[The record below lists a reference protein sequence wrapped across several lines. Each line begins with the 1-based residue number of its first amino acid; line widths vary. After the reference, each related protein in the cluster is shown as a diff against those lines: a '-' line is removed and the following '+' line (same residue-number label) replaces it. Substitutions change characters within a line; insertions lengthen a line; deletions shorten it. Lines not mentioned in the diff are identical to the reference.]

1 MGTKALSGMWSDP
14 RTGIYYLRKR
24 IPSRLRS
31 VAAVKGRRISGSI
44 IKLTTGT
51 ADRRE
56 AAKRWPGVLASYAAL
71 EADWDRQVNVVQ
83 LTPEAANGIAA
94 LWIFKLGRTVR
105 PIGTDTEIVIRHLS
119 LDDRPDDLA
128 PVEAEARAA
137 AELAG
142 VSVAAESWPVLVQAM
157 LAPVRAAYRDAEVR
171 YMRDTSQ
178 LTDAGQSLDRLAAGL
193 PLPEGRGDYSASTVA
208 EAPKV
213 SLRSLYK
220 SWADKTVVK
229 ARTVEE
235 TRYIVELLATHLG
248 HDDAARIDS
257 VALRAWRDTML
268 AQGRTNNTW
277 NNRLSMLG
285 AVLAWG
291 VSEGHLPANTAEGLR
306 LRKNRQQ
313 SPLPYSDLEAAKIL
327 NAARAETRPSLRWA
341 HWIMAFS
348 GMRAG
353 EVLQLTAQDVRQ
365 DGDFWFIAVH
375 EDDAHKSVKTGQR
388 RNVPIHPA
396 LIAEGF
402 TAYAKS
408 VAGDEP
414 LFPDKALD
422 KHGNRGGR
430 AWNVIGKW
438 VRRTVGITDP
448 LKAPDHSWRH
458 RVEDELRAAEV
469 PEDAR
474 DAIIGHAR
482 QTTGRQ
488 YGIRGESMKRLHSYL
503 SRLPI
508 PAGVNVPIARGPTA
522 AV

>member
-1 MGTKALSGMWSDP
+1 MGTKALSGMWPDP

-24 IPSRLRS
+24 IPARLRP
-31 VAAVKGRRISGSI
+31 VAAVRGRRISGSI

-51 ADRRE
+51 ADRKE

-71 EADWDRQVNVVQ
+71 EADWERQINVVH
-83 LTPEAANGIAA
+83 LTPEGACHIAA
-94 LWIFKLGRTVR
+94 LWIAKIGRTVR
-105 PIGTDTEIVIRHLS
+105 PIGTDTEIVLRHLS
-119 LDDRPDDLA
+119 LDENPPDDA
-128 PVEAEARAA
+128 AVVQAEARAA

-142 VSVAAESWPVLVQAM
+142 VAVSSESWPILVHVM
-157 LAPVRAAYRDAEVR
+157 SEPVRAAYRDAEAR
-171 YMRDTSQ
+171 YMRDTAHPAS
-178 LTDAGQSLDRLAAGL
+178 AGRSLDRLAAAL
-193 PLPEGRGDYSASTVA
+193 PHPGGQSDSPADSTPGKPE
-208 EAPKV
+208 V
-213 SLRSLYK
+213 SLRSLYQ

-235 TRYIVELLATHLG
+235 TRYIVELLATQLG
-248 HDDAARIDS
+248 HDDAARID
-257 VALRAWRDTML
+257 APGLRAWRDAML
-268 AQGRTNNTW
+268 AHGRTNNTW
-277 NNRLSMLG
+277 NNRLSMLN

-291 VSEGHLPANTAEGLR
+291 VSEGHLPANPAEGLR

-313 SPLPYSDLEAAKIL
+313 SPLPYSDADAAKIL

-341 HWIMAFS
+341 HWLMAFS

-365 DGDFWFIAVH
+365 DGDLWFIAVH
-375 EDDAHKSVKTGQR
+375 EDDATKSVKTGQR

-402 TAYAKS
+402 TAYARS
-408 VAGDEP
+408 IPGDEP

-474 DAIIGHAR
+474 DAIVGHSR

-488 YGIRGESMKRLHSYL
+488 YGIRGESMKRLHTYL
-503 SRLPI
+503 ARLPV
-508 PAGVNVPIARGPTA
+508 PAGVTVPA
-522 AV
+522 AETR